1 MVESCRKKTRL
12 FVAWQIA
19 TEVYSKA
26 VEEESRQVGILS
38 KAKYERLSLAAV
50 EAGKYAVAAKRILE
64 AHISAHG
71 CDRDGEAAA

>member
-12 FVAWQIA
+12 LVAWQIA
-19 TEVYSKA
+19 TEVYSRA
-26 VEEESRQVGILS
+26 VEEQSRQAGIVS
-38 KAKYERLSLAAV
+38 KAKYERLSLAAGEARNYAV
-50 EAGKYAVAAKRILE
+50 EAKQILE